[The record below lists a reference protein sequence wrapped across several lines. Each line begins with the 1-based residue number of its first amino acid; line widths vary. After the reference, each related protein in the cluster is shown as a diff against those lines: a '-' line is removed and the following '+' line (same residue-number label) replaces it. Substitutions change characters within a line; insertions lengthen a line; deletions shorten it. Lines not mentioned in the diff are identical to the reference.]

1 MIRDL
6 VSLQQQM
13 ITGKDNGNVV
23 AQVRNGLFCPTSS
36 LWKSDFNCQDRL
48 GTKTARETQQER
60 NNVVFAQLDALFVM
74 SVSDANTRAMI
85 DADILDCFALTLT
98 QGARKALFCFHLS

>member
-1 MIRDL
+1 
-6 VSLQQQM
+6 
-13 ITGKDNGNVV
+13 
-23 AQVRNGLFCPTSS
+23 
-36 LWKSDFNCQDRL
+36 
-48 GTKTARETQQER
+48 
-60 NNVVFAQLDALFVM
+60 M